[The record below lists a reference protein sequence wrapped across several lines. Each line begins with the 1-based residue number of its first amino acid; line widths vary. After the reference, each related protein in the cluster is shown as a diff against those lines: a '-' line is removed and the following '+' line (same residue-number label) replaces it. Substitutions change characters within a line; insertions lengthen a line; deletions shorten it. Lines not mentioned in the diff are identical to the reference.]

1 MSEEQ
6 APSTVTLEEMDKA
19 IAEMKKAKDAYTEA
33 SKESTRLQGVYKALE
48 EKVIQ
53 MMEDCEKKTYIADGV
68 RVTVKYTMSVLTPK
82 TTEDKKKF
90 FDWLRVH
97 KGDEIADAYLSVN
110 SQALQSL
117 YNELSEEFAAQGEV
131 LEIDGLQ
138 EPTARTSLS
147 ITKV

>member
-6 APSTVTLEEMDKA
+6 KSPVTLEEMDKA
-19 IAEMKKAKDAYTEA
+19 IAEMKLAQEAYKEA
-33 SKESTRLQGVYKALE
+33 SKESARLQGVFKALE

-53 MMEDCEKKTYIADGV
+53 MMEDCEKKTYIAEGV

-82 TTEDKKKF
+82 TPDEKKAF
-90 FDWLRVH
+90 FAWLREH

-117 YNELSEEFAAQGEV
+117 YNELTEEFASKGEI